1 MHTDVQLLQKG
12 FQLQLFLQ
20 STAPSLNDEQ
30 SSKKEN
36 RNETTTKINMVHN
49 LKSKLPLHTEKNS
62 TVIKMLRFTFM

>member
-1 MHTDVQLLQKG
+1 MMNKAV
-12 FQLQLFLQ
+12 
-20 STAPSLNDEQ
+20 E
-30 SSKKEN
+30 KKT